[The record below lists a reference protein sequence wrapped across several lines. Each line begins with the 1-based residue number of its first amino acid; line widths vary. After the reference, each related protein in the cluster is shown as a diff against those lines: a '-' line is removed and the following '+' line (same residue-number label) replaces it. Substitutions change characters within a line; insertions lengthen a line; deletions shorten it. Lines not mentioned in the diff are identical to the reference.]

1 MLFGTPVMLI
11 FMLQGTG
18 YAGFDG
24 FNDAIKLN
32 PRSFG
37 GAFSV
42 SSDLELRGMSSYGAH
57 HVAC

>member
-1 MLFGTPVMLI
+1 MLI